1 MLPAIRNFPM
11 VELIFQLEDLGCFE
25 VNPQVFANPPMFNP

>member
-11 VELIFQLEDLGCFE
+11 VELIFQLEDLGCL
-25 VNPQVFANPPMFNP
+25 VNVRVLAKSANV